1 MPVSLDATV
10 EALRWIVGNSPAVEE
25 LAGVLEYVTAVEK
38 ERDDARLAEAAART
52 ALEKAQADA
61 AAMAAKLNA
70 IVSDLAD
77 GVFDGPLPDVVDP
90 APIDPVPAAVE
101 PVPAAA

>member
-1 MPVSLDATV
+1 MPVSLEATV
-10 EALRWIVGNSPAVEE
+10 EALRWVVGESPAVTE
-25 LAGVLEYVTAVEK
+25 LEGVLEYVTAVEK
-38 ERDDARLAEAAART
+38 ERDDAKAAEAAARA

-61 AAMAAKLNA
+61 AAMASKLNA

-90 APIDPVPAAVE
+90 APVE
-101 PVPAAA
+101 PVQVVA